1 MITHKQLT
9 IGLFGFG
16 VVGEGI
22 YQVLQQ
28 TPSINASIKKVC
40 IKHSEKK
47 RNAPPELFTTNYND
61 LLDDPEINLIVELID
76 DADEAYKIVTT
87 AFRKKKSVVSANKKL
102 IAEHLAELIFLQQEH
117 DVSFL
122 YEAAV
127 GGSIPIIRNLEEY
140 YDNDLLQSISG
151 IVNGSTNYIL
161 TKIGE
166 GLSYRDALLQ
176 AQQLGFAESNP
187 RLDVEG
193 TDAANKLTILLAHA
207 YGIVTKPA
215 DLIHIGITR
224 LQDTDANYAKEKNY
238 EIKLTAQTIKLSNG
252 KVAAFV
258 LPQLIKNDS
267 QLFNVKNEY
276 NGVIIESKLADKQFL
291 YGKGAGRF
299 PTSSA
304 VISDISALT
313 YDYRYEYKKISR
325 HEQYTLTHNY
335 FLKLYVSFNDWAE
348 VNRWDFEQVLEF
360 HSTDERQYITGL
372 IQVDKLKNAKWF
384 RDPSVSIILLPDAVI
399 EKEDV
404 VARTLKKVSLQ
415 LAGVN

>member
-1 MITHKQLT
+1 MITHKRLT

-28 TPSINASIKKVC
+28 TPSLNASIKRVC
-40 IKHSEKK
+40 IKHPEKK
-47 RNAPPELFTTNYND
+47 RNADASLFTTDYD
-61 LLDDPEINLIVELID
+61 DILRDPEINLVVELID
-76 DADEAYKIVTT
+76 DADEAYKIVST
-87 AFRKKKSVVSANKKL
+87 ALKNKKSVVSANKKL

-127 GGSIPIIRNLEEY
+127 CGSIPIIRNLEEY

-166 GLSYRDALLQ
+166 GLSYKEALQQ

-187 RLDVEG
+187 SLDVEG
-193 TDAANKLTILLAHA
+193 IDAVNKLTILLAHA
-207 YGIVTKPA
+207 YGVVSKPG
-215 DLIHIGITR
+215 DHVRIGITR
-224 LQDTDANYAKEKNY
+224 LRDADANYAREKNY

-252 KVAAFV
+252 KVAGFV
-258 LPQLIKNDS
+258 LPQFIQSDS

-325 HEQYTLTHNY
+325 HEQYVLTNSY

-348 VNRWDFEQVLEF
+348 VNRWDFEHVFES
-360 HSTDERQYITGL
+360 HSTEERQYITGL

-384 RDPSVSIILLPDAVI
+384 NDPSVSIILLPDAVV
-399 EKEDV
+399 EKEDL